1 MTQRQKRADLSGR
14 VTPRAWRWGGAS
26 AALLLAIG
34 AGAVVYAQVSSP
46 APPEFCYGQDCTFDS
61 LDKAEQAM
69 RSAPVNAAIAN
80 LLEPMAPNVLQV
92 PNTGRAEYRYGVKDQ
107 PAATLSTPS
116 FYPVVSAGYDLSG
129 CTKGSDVNPG
139 KSHWCSDEEQVKSIL
154 HSQIVNK
161 HPGCTVG
168 QPVQASI
175 NRPDPYKEVI
185 GDVPFTISYGTV
197 VYGNRNYTVSYDC
210 NGTPGQTT
218 IQIQME
224 AGFVCPSGT
233 GWSKL
238 EDGTPNDG
246 NNDLTL
252 PVLCKYTGG
261 AVITGP
267 VQQVKSCPG
276 KRSNDPC
283 YPTTGD
289 KARQEPD
296 FQFAG
301 RTFTRYYHAT
311 HQFRNNI
318 GSAIGWSHSYDDRI
332 QGIPGTTN
340 PAGLIDET
348 GVYESFVGMSFSKLR
363 GENSTGKVLE
373 TFSSGTVRWR
383 LRQPDGEQR
392 EYDVNGRL
400 LKVIHPSD
408 PRLDV
413 TLGYANGLLATATDG
428 QGRMLRF
435 QYDAAKLLKSIQLP
449 DGSSVYYTHD
459 ANNNLTAVVYP
470 DERIRRYHY
479 AEPGLIG
486 DASQRHHLTGISI
499 EGNVRYASFKYDA
512 RGRVLESRV
521 FGSPNNVTTVSYGS
535 ETQATFLNETG
546 EQLQY
551 TMQPG
556 LYRRV
561 TSIQSAG
568 QSGQDGSEYNTSGQL
583 IRSTDRRGI
592 VTEYG
597 YTGAHRTS
605 VTLAVGTNEQRSEEF
620 DHDPVTGLV
629 TEQRVKDRTGA
640 LVAQS
645 QWTYNSRG
653 QVASSR
659 MLDPATGA
667 SRSAFIRYCEA
678 SDVSAGTCPMVGLT
692 IAVDGPRIGTA
703 DTTHF
708 TYRMADDAGC
718 ATSPTA
724 CAYRKGDLWKT
735 TNALGQ
741 TAEVLRHDGMGR
753 VQSIRDINGVQTDIE
768 YDPHG
773 RVLTRKVRGADNEV
787 ESDDQVTRIAYNAVG
802 AVQEVRLPDGVITRY
817 EYDAVQR
824 LTGIVDSNDNRMR
837 FVLNAAGERVR
848 EDVQDASGSLLRTL
862 SRTYDML
869 GNLHQ
874 QLDAQNRAS
883 TFLYDAEDNLTL
895 ETDRL
900 GRKTRHEYD
909 ALGRLRNTL
918 QDVDG
923 VAASTQFQYDAQD
936 RVTQVLDPNGLPTS
950 YQYNGFGDLVRQES
964 PDTGVATTTYDEAG
978 NLKTRTDARGITATY
993 GYDVLNRITSVAY
1006 PDNSRNTGFV
1016 YDTSPAECPAIE
1028 RFHLGR
1034 LARMN
1039 DASGSTLY
1047 CYDRFGYLTRSL
1059 QSTQGRTFVLAYQRA
1074 YPGAVGNGYLL
1085 RPRPA
1090 DGHLYGLT
1098 YPDGAKTN
1106 INRNNLRQ
1114 VSSITVTL
1122 ANGQVQTLLS
1132 GAVYYPFGP
1141 VSQWT
1146 YGNGR
1151 VMRRS
1156 RNQNYQP
1163 GFIETSGPGGLS
1175 IGYWFDAAGNLESLR
1190 RANQVDP
1197 ARRKYR
1203 YDGLNR
1209 LTEVRDGATDAVL
1222 QAYAYDKTGNRSRRT
1237 DGTAGQDYA
1246 YVSGRHW
1253 LASVAG
1259 VARQYDVAGNT
1270 TRIGTGSQGTP
1281 PGGCGDCME
1290 ENPGPGDPGP
1300 IPIDPPPGETESVG
1314 GASTDG
1320 GVHSLAQVEREFAYD
1335 DAGRMRQVRH
1345 DGVVAMDYL
1354 YNGKGERVYRS
1365 GGSQSITTLYDDDGK
1380 WIGDY
1385 DSNGQPI
1392 QQAIWMDDLPVGL
1405 LVGAGANQKL
1415 YYIEADALGTPR
1427 VVTDPARN
1435 VAVWTWSLEGEAFGD
1450 SAPNQDADGDGTTFE
1465 FDMRFPGQRYDSATG
1480 MSYNY
1485 FRDYDSGA
1493 GRYIQ
1498 SDPIGL
1504 SGGLATYDYAESR
1517 PVISIDRLGLSPED
1531 GVGVH
1536 VTADRCELCAPDR
1549 RRFDSLT
1556 TAARTVLAAVY
1567 IRSRDKNIEI
1577 CGQLCR
1583 DKKTGKVFIGDAT
1596 LGDATSC
1603 NPWDKDCPPCS
1614 VSVAFWHTHGAPDGD
1629 YSEVFSSGEEKSD
1642 VAAVN
1647 WAAGITENDR
1657 YMGFLGTPKGFLVS
1671 YMYGTQ
1677 VGQINHGRL

>member
-1 MTQRQKRADLSGR
+1 MRA
-14 VTPRAWRWGGAS
+14 A
-26 AALLLAIG
+26 
-34 AGAVVYAQVSSP
+34 P
-46 APPEFCYGQDCTFDS
+46 A
-61 LDKAEQAM
+61 
-69 RSAPVNAAIAN
+69 NAAIAH
-80 LLEPMAPNVLQV
+80 LLEPKDTNVLQI
-92 PNTGRAEYRYGVKDQ
+92 PNTGRASFVYGVKDQ
-107 PAATLSTPS
+107 PAAILSQPS
-116 FYPVVSAGYDLSG
+116 YNAVPDTVPAGVCELG
-129 CTKGSDVNPG
+129 NDVNPAR
-139 KSHWCSDEEQVKSIL
+139 SNWCANEQQLVTA
-154 HSQIVNK
+154 VRDAWMRG
-161 HPGCTVG
+161 HPNCTAGPALVTEN
-168 QPVQASI
+168 
-175 NRPDPYKEVI
+175 NRIHPYRKVE
-185 GDVPFTISYGTV
+185 GDVPFNITYGTV
-197 VYGNRNYTVSYDC
+197 DYGSLKYKIDYNC
-210 NGTPGQTT
+210 NGTAGEKTFHIHMQ
-218 IQIQME
+218 
-224 AGFVCPSGT
+224 AGFVCPSGS

-238 EDGTPNDG
+238 EDDTPNDG

-261 AVITGP
+261 PVITGP
-267 VQQVKSCPG
+267 VQQVKSCQG
-276 KRSNDPC
+276 KRSKDPC
-283 YPTTGD
+283 YPATGD

-296 FQFAG
+296 FEFAG
-301 RTFTRYYHAT
+301 TTFTRYYHAT

-318 GSAIGWSHSYDDRI
+318 GSAIGWSHTYDDRI
-332 QGIPGTTN
+332 QGIPGTAS

-348 GVYESFVGMSFSKLR
+348 GVYESFVSISTGRLR

-413 TLGYANGLLATATDG
+413 TLGYANGLLATASDG

-499 EGNVRYASFKYDA
+499 EGDVRYASFKYDA

-521 FGSPNNVTTVSYGS
+521 FGTPNNVTTVSYGS
-535 ETQATFLNETG
+535 ETQATLVNETG
-546 EQLQY
+546 EHLQY

-597 YTGAHRTS
+597 YTGAHRSS

-692 IAVDGPRIGTA
+692 IAVDGPRTGAA
-703 DTTHF
+703 DTTHYI
-708 TYRMADDAGC
+708 YRMADDAGC
-718 ATSPTA
+718 AASPAA

-753 VQSIRDINGVQTDIE
+753 VQSIRDINGVLTDIE

-773 RVLTRKVRGADNEV
+773 RVLARKVRGADNEV
-787 ESDDQVTRIAYNAVG
+787 ESDDQITRIGYNAVG
-802 AVQEVRLPDGVITRY
+802 AVQDVRLPDGVITRY

-837 FVLNAAGERVR
+837 FILNAAGERIR

-862 SRTYDML
+862 SRTYDVL
-869 GNLHQ
+869 GNLRQ

-883 TFLYDAEDNLTL
+883 LFQYDAEDNLTL

-900 GRKTRHEYD
+900 DRKTRHEYD

-936 RVTQVLDPNGLPTS
+936 RVTQVLDPNGLPTR
-950 YQYNGFGDLVRQES
+950 YQYNGFGDLMRQES

-993 GYDVLNRITSVAY
+993 GYDVLSRITSVAY
-1006 PDNSRNTGFV
+1006 PDSSRNIGFV
-1016 YDTSPAECPAIE
+1016 YDTAPAECPASE

-1074 YPGAVGNGYLL
+1074 YPGGVGNGVLL

-1098 YPDGAKTN
+1098 YPDGARTN
-1106 INRNNLRQ
+1106 ISRNNLRQ
-1114 VSSITVTL
+1114 LSAITVTL

-1163 GFIETSGPGGLS
+1163 GFVETSGPGGISL
-1175 IGYWFDAAGNLESLR
+1175 GYGFDAAGNLESLR
-1190 RANQVDP
+1190 RADQADP

-1209 LTEVRDGATDAVL
+1209 LTEARDGATDAVL

-1246 YVSGRHW
+1246 YVPGKHW

-1270 TRIGTGSQGTP
+1270 TRIGAGSQGTP
-1281 PGGCGDCME
+1281 PGGCDDCME

-1300 IPIDPPPGETESVG
+1300 GPGPGDPPPGETESVS

-1320 GVHSLAQVEREFAYD
+1320 GAQSLAQVVREFTYD

-1345 DGVVAMDYL
+1345 DGVIAMDYL

-1365 GGSQSITTLYDDDGK
+1365 GGGQSITTLYDDGGK

-1385 DSNGQPI
+1385 DGNGQPI
-1392 QQAIWMDDLPVGL
+1392 QQVIWMDDLPVGL

-1427 VVTDPARN
+1427 VVIDPTRN

-1450 SAPNQDADGDGTTFE
+1450 SAPNQDADGDGIAFVL
-1465 FDMRFPGQRYDSATG
+1465 DMRFPGQRYDSATG

-1485 FRDYDSGA
+1485 FRDYDPTT
-1493 GRYIQ
+1493 GRYMQ

-1504 SGGLATYDYAESR
+1504 KGDISLYSYVSGDPLSYGD
-1517 PVISIDRLGLSPED
+1517 PLGLEKVILVNPTDDPKIYQGALAEPDFRGDCTVYAHGAWTHITDTRAGSTPGAKVRYFANDPKSMAKFNALLQKMGCRKNQPVVLKSCNTGADPAEKNKLN
-1531 GVGVH
+1531 VMQALSEARQTP
-1536 VTADRCELCAPDR
+1536 VTAPNRSIWYTPAGPDPTPYGHQNNDIHAPRDFNNPGR
-1549 RRFDSLT
+1549 YN
-1556 TAARTVLAAVY
+1556 TVY
-1567 IRSRDKNIEI
+1567 
-1577 CGQLCR
+1577 
-1583 DKKTGKVFIGDAT
+1583 
-1596 LGDATSC
+1596 
-1603 NPWDKDCPPCS
+1603 P
-1614 VSVAFWHTHGAPDGD
+1614 
-1629 YSEVFSSGEEKSD
+1629 
-1642 VAAVN
+1642 
-1647 WAAGITENDR
+1647 
-1657 YMGFLGTPKGFLVS
+1657 
-1671 YMYGTQ
+1671 
-1677 VGQINHGRL
+1677 